1 MIRVTL
7 YCREMKANFILFLIF
22 AGVLTM
28 YSVMIVMMFDPKL
41 GDSLR
46 MMSESMPEIFA
57 AFGMADV
64 GTTLLEFVAGY
75 LYGMLFVAF
84 PGVFIIIL
92 AGRLVAKYVD
102 HGSMV

>member
-46 MMSESMPEIFA
+46 MMAESMPEIFA

-64 GTTLLEFVAGY
+64 GTTLLEFVAG
-75 LYGMLFVAF
+75 
-84 PGVFIIIL
+84 
-92 AGRLVAKYVD
+92 
-102 HGSMV
+102 